1 MFNADCGRGTLCG
14 YRPMRRLHQ
23 ILKGE
28 SALDDLLRRHRREAA
43 LQELVHQA
51 LPPALARYVA
61 VIDARSAELEL
72 GAASGAAAAL
82 LRQHAPELRIALARE
97 GWEFTGIKVRVQAR
111 LAREL
116 APNSPKKQIDNS
128 SAATLLALAAE
139 LGESPLAQALRR
151 LAGAP
156 AGTESSDGPAQSP
169 VGDSNGTQLAT
180 QAIKT
185 SRSKA

>member
-1 MFNADCGRGTLCG
+1 
-14 YRPMRRLHQ
+14 MRRLHQ

-28 SALDDLLRRHRREAA
+28 SALDDLLQRHRREAA
-43 LQELVHQA
+43 LQDRVRQA
-51 LPPALARYVA
+51 LPPALAKHVS

-97 GWEFTGIKVRVQAR
+97 GWEFTGIRVRVQAR
-111 LAREL
+111 LARES
-116 APNSPKKQIDNS
+116 APNAPKKQLDTA
-128 SAATLLALAAE
+128 SAATLLALAEE
-139 LGESPLAQALRR
+139 LGESPLAQALQR

-156 AGTESSDGPAQSP
+156 TATDSPDGAKKNAVCS
-169 VGDSNGTQLAT
+169 SNGAT